1 MIKHFTKWKTLN
13 IGLAIAVTTATAASL
28 IFSGQV
34 YAAPDRHA
42 GKTYTVSQ
50 DGSGDFN
57 TIQEGVDSVK
67 DGDTLIIDP
76 GIYTEN
82 VVIMNKTV
90 NLQGIDPGRC
100 VLQHDTVSYHNVPLT
115 VGAGEISNLTIYGM
129 DTGETSDYPDQNTP
143 QLITITPMDVPADTE
158 LVKAWQDNYSGYA
171 VHVDQDYSY
180 GKDISFR
187 NCRIISEN
195 NQCVGM
201 GCRPDSTVTFENCEL
216 KAGGNGGCI
225 FLHDTKSD
233 EIKGETSFKII
244 NSTLESRLSPY
255 VMTIH
260 AMSDENR
267 MNLTFQNVKVKAVA
281 YENAAAYT
289 DINMN
294 TGYDVDTIAALERLG
309 ATGNDT
315 ELVHVLSKQES
326 KDYMINIG
334 NKRRYY
340 SWTPL
345 AEGITYV
352 VTNENTMNTYKKYTI
367 SVYNRS
373 GMAGEGWCGLSNA
386 FLTSDSYGNTLMEM
400 NYTY

>member
-1 MIKHFTKWKTLN
+1 MIKHFTRWKTLN
-13 IGLAIAVTTATAASL
+13 IGLAVAITVSL
-28 IFSGQV
+28 IGSGKV

-50 DGSGDFN
+50 YGSGDFHS
-57 TIQEGVDSVK
+57 IQEGVDNVK
-67 DGDTLIIDP
+67 DGDTLIIYP

-90 NLQGIDPGRC
+90 NLQGVDCNSC
-100 VLQHDTVSYHNVPLT
+100 VLQYDTVSYHNVPLT

-129 DTGETSDYPDQNTP
+129 NTNLLPNCLDQNIMPLSANLPASTDDSENVA
-143 QLITITPMDVPADTE
+143 LI
-158 LVKAWQDNYSGYA
+158 KAWQDNFSGYA
-171 VHVDQDYSY
+171 VHIEQDYSC
-180 GKDISFR
+180 GKDISFN

-195 NQCVGM
+195 NQCVGI
-201 GCRPDSTVTFENCEL
+201 GCRPDSTVIFENCEL
-216 KAGGNGGCI
+216 EACGNGGCI
-225 FLHDTKSD
+225 FLHDTIGNGMS
-233 EIKGETSFKII
+233 GESAFKII
-244 NSTLESRLSPY
+244 NTTLESHVSPY
-255 VMTIH
+255 IMTMH

-281 YENAAAYT
+281 YENAATYT

-294 TGYDVDTIAALERLG
+294 TGYDIDTIAALERLG
-309 ATGNDT
+309 ATENDT

-326 KDYMINIG
+326 KDYMAYIG
-334 NKRRYY
+334 NKSRYY

-352 VTNENTMNTYKKYTI
+352 ITNESTMNSYKKYTI
-367 SVYNRS
+367 SVYNKS

>member
-13 IGLAIAVTTATAASL
+13 IGLVAAITTAASL
-28 IFSGQV
+28 ICSGQV
-34 YAAPDRHA
+34 YAAHGEDA
-42 GKTYTVSQ
+42 NKTYTVSQ
-50 DGSGDFN
+50 DGSGDFI

-67 DGDTLIIDP
+67 DGDTLIINP

-90 NLQGIDPGRC
+90 NLKGVNCNSCFLRY
-100 VLQHDTVSYHNVPLT
+100 DTESYHNVPLT

-129 DTGETSDYPDQNTP
+129 SADTALNNSEPDDP
-143 QLITITPMDVPADTE
+143 GLITITPMDVPADTE
-158 LVKAWQDNYSGYA
+158 SVKAWQDNYSGYA

-180 GKDISFR
+180 GKGISFR
-187 NCRIISEN
+187 NCKIISEN

-201 GCRPDSTVTFENCEL
+201 GCRPDSTVIFENCEL

-233 EIKGETSFKII
+233 EIKGKTAFKII

-267 MNLTFQNVKVKAVA
+267 IDLTFQNVKVKAVA

-294 TGYDVDTIAALERLG
+294 TGYDVDTIATLDRLG
-309 ATGNDT
+309 ATGSDS
-315 ELVHVLSKQES
+315 ELVHVLSMQES
-326 KDYMINIG
+326 KDYMINIE
-334 NKRRYY
+334 NKSRYY
-340 SWTPL
+340 FWTPL

-352 VTNENTMNTYKKYTI
+352 VTNESTMNSYKKYTI

-373 GMAGEGWCGLSNA
+373 GMPGEGWCGLSNT

>member
-1 MIKHFTKWKTLN
+1 MIKHFTRWKTLN
-13 IGLAIAVTTATAASL
+13 IGLAVAITVSL
-28 IFSGQV
+28 IGSGKV

-50 DGSGDFN
+50 YGSGDFHS
-57 TIQEGVDSVK
+57 IQEGVDNVK
-67 DGDTLIIDP
+67 DGDTLIIYP

-90 NLQGIDPGRC
+90 NLQGVDCNSC
-100 VLQHDTVSYHNVPLT
+100 VLQYDTVSYHNVPLT

-129 DTGETSDYPDQNTP
+129 NTNLLSNGPDQNIMPLSANLPASTDDSENVA
-143 QLITITPMDVPADTE
+143 LI
-158 LVKAWQDNYSGYA
+158 KAWQDNFSGYA
-171 VHVDQDYSY
+171 VHIEQDYSC
-180 GKDISFR
+180 GKDISFN

-195 NQCVGM
+195 NQCVGI
-201 GCRPDSTVTFENCEL
+201 GCRPDSTVIFENCEL
-216 KAGGNGGCI
+216 EACGNGGCI
-225 FLHDTKSD
+225 FLHDTIGNGMS
-233 EIKGETSFKII
+233 GESAFKII
-244 NSTLESRLSPY
+244 NTTLESHVSPY
-255 VMTIH
+255 IMTMH

-281 YENAAAYT
+281 YENAATYT

-294 TGYDVDTIAALERLG
+294 TGYDIDTIAALERLG
-309 ATGNDT
+309 ATENDT

-326 KDYMINIG
+326 KDYMAYIG
-334 NKRRYY
+334 NKSRYY

-352 VTNENTMNTYKKYTI
+352 ITNESTMNSYKKYTI
-367 SVYNRS
+367 SVYNKS